1 MSQFHEQIL
10 CYAEISHP
18 DWLKIV
24 MVLGTA
30 NQSAW
35 FQGSVAI
42 LLWNLFMRLALD
54 LLSIWGWTQAH
65 WIPETVVIDLLI
77 SDNSLGP

>member
-24 MVLGTA
+24 RVLGTA
-30 NQSAW
+30 NQSA
-35 FQGSVAI
+35 
-42 LLWNLFMRLALD
+42 
-54 LLSIWGWTQAH
+54 
-65 WIPETVVIDLLI
+65 
-77 SDNSLGP
+77 